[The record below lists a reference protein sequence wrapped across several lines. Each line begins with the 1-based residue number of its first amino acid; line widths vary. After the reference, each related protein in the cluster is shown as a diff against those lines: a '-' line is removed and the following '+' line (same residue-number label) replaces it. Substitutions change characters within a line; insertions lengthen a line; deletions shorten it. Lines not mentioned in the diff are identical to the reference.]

1 VSHGVSSRRDT
12 NESRLRSPL
21 SAGRLSIADDPRNYD
36 FDDDADAVQSAS
48 AAPEAPVSRKVSS
61 RGHAEEPRSRSPSS
75 ASRLS
80 IADDPRNYDFDD
92 DANATQS
99 APTAPKVPVSPAIS
113 SRGNAEEPRSRSHSS
128 ASRVSLA
135 DDPRNYDL
143 DDSSYPDSFTDAI
156 LAKSKERDGKRSKSS
171 SDTGTGAE
179 TVPSTGTN
187 SKSDQGYYDI
197 DSVNYDDLD
206 EDQKQFMSEI
216 RPALLRKS
224 HPEEQ
229 K

>member
-12 NESRLRSPL
+12 NEPRLCSPL
-21 SAGRLSIADDPRNYD
+21 SASRLSIADDPRNYD

-48 AAPEAPVSRKVSS
+48 AAPEAPVS
-61 RGHAEEPRSRSPSS
+61 HAEEPRSRSPSS

-128 ASRVSLA
+128 ASRTSLA
-135 DDPRNYDL
+135 DDPRNYGL

-156 LAKSKERDGKRSKSS
+156 LAKNKERDGKRSKSS
-171 SDTGTGAE
+171 SDAGTGAE
-179 TVPSTGTN
+179 TVPSTGIS

-206 EDQKQFMSEI
+206 EDQKQFMDEI

-224 HPEEQ
+224 RPEEQ